1 MKQKS
6 LFILFTVLLSA
17 FLFLFTAFLGSF
29 SFILKEILGT
39 ALYFGV
45 VLFLSVKFPYQ
56 KSTILLVL
64 LLPLFLILFFVN
76 ILDFQI
82 SRTSIPGNIFFV
94 LGCLAGF
101 YFAKTKKWLILFSLF
116 VLLCCWELSGNKLLS
131 NKMNFGTYS
140 QRVFTPI
147 PRVQLVDSNA
157 TPLQIADNNKII
169 ILDFWNSGCGVC
181 FRLFP
186 FVDSI
191 NKQIDRNKFEI
202 RLVNIPMNGQKKK
215 DNFRIL
221 NRFPYSIDQVFAE
234 NISVADSFGVVAYPT
249 TIVIK
254 NNNILFRGDF
264 ENAIAKLKDF

>member
-39 ALYFGV
+39 ALYFVV
-45 VLFLSVKFPYQ
+45 VLFFSVKFPSQ
-56 KSTILLVL
+56 KSTILLLL
-64 LLPLFLILFFVN
+64 LLPLFSILIFVN
-76 ILDFQI
+76 ILDFQRSWI
-82 SRTSIPGNIFFV
+82 SIPGNIFFI

-116 VLLCCWELSGNKLLS
+116 ILLCGWELSGNKLLS
-131 NKMNFGTYS
+131 TKMNFGTYS

-157 TPLQIADNNKII
+157 TPLQIADNNKIV

-181 FRLFP
+181 FRQFP
-186 FVDSI
+186 FVDSV
-191 NKQIDRNKFEI
+191 NKQIDKNKFEI
-202 RLVNIPMNGQKKK
+202 RLVNVPMTGQKKK

-221 NRFPYSIDQVFAE
+221 NRFPYSINQVFAE

-254 NNNILFRGDF
+254 NNKVIFRGDF